1 MKLRYAL
8 YTLLIILLNVAATT
22 LFFRVDLTE
31 NNSYSLSQA
40 SKNLVK
46 NLEEPLTIKVFLSEK
61 LPVPYNTLERD
72 IRDILTEY
80 QFKANKNF
88 NYTIDLIKKDG
99 GNSVDPSTYGINP
112 VNIQSIEQDEMK
124 VVSAYIGMTFIH
136 GDLTKTI
143 PVIQYNQNLELTIT
157 DTIRKLTEKTT
168 SLLGLEKNIQATLY
182 LSPILYDLSPE
193 LREYSNNLNRLISG
207 LNSDYFNR
215 ITLSTVVTKD
225 SDIKELE
232 NKYHI
237 TTLNLDDG
245 SGNIMDAV
253 ASIIIEGNNEPIIL
267 DIISQD
273 IFGRTIIKTPTDLE
287 IDIRSSIDKII
298 GAGTRI
304 GYLTSNGTIPMDQN
318 PNMFSQQQEPGING
332 LKSIINE
339 NYTLSV
345 VDLKNG
351 SISDDIKTLIIARPT
366 ENFSNRELFILDQYL
381 LKGNSILLALEQFTM
396 DMEQSNPNYGQEVY
410 KKVDTGLIEL
420 LANYGITAES
430 NMVSDKKSF
439 KQVQRDNNGSIVETQ
454 VYFAPLISP
463 DKINTTLPFLKG
475 INELITFKAAEIK
488 ATNPEDE
495 SIKSLYNSSENSW
508 ITKIEDISLN
518 PNSIRPK
525 EMVSSYSLGVIKEGG
540 FTSYFKDKDI
550 PAKEFKEVTE
560 EDETNANTIVGVD
573 GSENLITSSNNGK
586 IVILGSG
593 DMLTDSIIGKNY
605 PGNVLL
611 VQNIIDYLSG
621 RGDYTLMRSKGV
633 ATRSMTETTST
644 QRNIIKYFNIIGL
657 PILVGIIGL
666 LAYLMWLNRKKQIK
680 AIFIGE
686 SDEK

>member
-518 PNSIRPK
+518 PNSIRPSK
-525 EMVSSYSLGVIKEGG
+525 IKTSLQK
-540 FTSYFKDKDI
+540 
-550 PAKEFKEVTE
+550 
-560 EDETNANTIVGVD
+560 
-573 GSENLITSSNNGK
+573 NLK
-586 IVILGSG
+586 
-593 DMLTDSIIGKNY
+593 
-605 PGNVLL
+605 
-611 VQNIIDYLSG
+611 
-621 RGDYTLMRSKGV
+621 R
-633 ATRSMTETTST
+633 
-644 QRNIIKYFNIIGL
+644 
-657 PILVGIIGL
+657 
-666 LAYLMWLNRKKQIK
+666 
-680 AIFIGE
+680 
-686 SDEK
+686 